1 MQLRHLFSI
10 SILICLLINIGHAQT
25 NLVSNQGLETF
36 TACPTTLSQLGNATG
51 WGQPTL
57 HIGSPDYFN
66 SCQTNTT
73 AGVPTNTFGSTAA
86 NQGNA
91 YSGGYTFLNYTG
103 SYAVYREYVVGT
115 LTQSLVAGQ
124 AYIVSFQ
131 YARSTNCRY
140 ATDALGFYLS
150 SAWPG
155 LSASGFGALAVTPTS
170 TNPSGNV
177 LSSNSWS
184 TYQDTIIASGG
195 EQYITIG
202 SFTQN
207 ATGTLV
213 TASATINGAYMYF
226 DDAKVIVYNGVFGD
240 SNICLGDTGKVYSI
254 LDSTF
259 YWVNSNNP
267 NVSLGSNDT
276 LFVTPTQ
283 TTTYWAITWNDTF
296 AFTVNVH
303 DPPTEFVGNDTVLCE
318 GDTLNRLVNLP
329 GYEFLWSNNDT
340 DSLFTTVDSG
350 YHWLEISIYT
360 CTKRDSFHVDFH
372 EFPEF
377 ELIDDTIICKDDSY
391 FLETGL
397 STPLVFSWNTG
408 ANTPGISVIDSGKY
422 VVTVTNQY
430 CSYSDSVVISE
441 FPEVHID
448 LGTDKEFCY
457 TASASIIPVATNVN
471 QFYWSTGTTSDT
483 IQVYQTGT
491 YYISA
496 TYSGFCEVTDSV
508 QYTFHEEPI
517 VAFTEDTA
525 WFCQNDKVELVPSV
539 TSALNVEYMWSNADN
554 SASIETN
561 QIGLFWVEVSNDNCS
576 IRDSIIVEMYERIG
590 VTLGQDVS
598 ICEGESITLKAETNT
613 SITDYQWSTGA
624 TGPSTQ
630 VNEHGTYT
638 ITASNGICIDI
649 DEINVFVLE
658 YPEFTLGND
667 TSVCPKDW
675 IDLDMTQDAEIINYL
690 WSDGFTGSSHA
701 IQMKEGQTIWGR
713 ASNGDC
719 STTDTIVVDL
729 RNVPSAYIGEDTS
742 ICEGDE
748 IVISLIKDERIQST
762 IWSTTDSSTSIVTL
776 DSGLISV
783 ELFDGYC
790 TNIGKRHIAYSPMP
804 SNEDFFLDVPNI
816 ICLNDEFTL
825 DMSNSLIS
833 NYLWQDGSTSPRYT
847 ISEEGIYWV
856 EGTHLCGTI
865 RDTAII
871 ERCECPVWAPTAFV
885 PDGDESNDNF
895 IPILDCQPLEFQ
907 LSIYDR
913 WGELVFE
920 SSDVNTSWDGSFR
933 GVEAPSGA
941 YVWKLVFTIYNEGN
955 LMKSEESGQ
964 IMLVR

>member
-1 MQLRHLFSI
+1 MQFSHLLSLSIIFSFVTYNAH
-10 SILICLLINIGHAQT
+10 SQT
-25 NLVSNQGLETF
+25 NLVSNQGLETY
-36 TACPTTLSQLGNATG
+36 TTCPTSLSQLGNCTG

-86 NQGNA
+86 NQGNGYA
-91 YSGGYTFLNYTG
+91 GGYTFLNYTG

-115 LTQSLVAGQ
+115 LNQTLVAGQ

-150 SAWPG
+150 AAWPS
-155 LSASGFGALAVTPTS
+155 LSASGFGVLAVTPNS

-177 LSSNSWS
+177 LSSNAWS

-207 ATGTLV
+207 ASGTLV
-213 TASATINGAYMYF
+213 TSSASINGAYMYF
-226 DDAKVIVYNGVFGD
+226 DDAQAIVYNGVFGD
-240 SNICLGDTGKVYSI
+240 SNICLGDTGQVYSI

-276 LFVTPTQ
+276 LNVAPSQ

-296 AFTVNVH
+296 AFTVTVH
-303 DPPTEFVGNDTVLCE
+303 APPTQFVGNDTVLCE
-318 GDTLNRLVNLP
+318 GDTLNRFVNLP
-329 GYEFLWSNNDT
+329 GYQFLWSNNDT

-372 EFPEF
+372 ELPEF
-377 ELIDDTIICKDDSY
+377 ELIGDTAICKDDVY
-391 FLETGL
+391 FLESGL

-408 ANTPGISVIDSGKY
+408 ASTPAISVFDSGKY

-441 FPEVHID
+441 FPEVHVD

-457 TASASIIPVATNVN
+457 IASAKIIPVTTNVN
-471 QFYWSTGTTSDT
+471 QFSWSTGTTSDS
-483 IQVYQTGT
+483 IAVYQSGM
-491 YYISA
+491 YHVSA
-496 TYSGFCEVTDSV
+496 TYNGYCEVQDSV
-508 QYTFHEEPI
+508 KYTFHTEPI
-517 VAFTEDTA
+517 ISFSEDTA
-525 WFCQNDKVELVPSV
+525 WFCQSDKIELLPNV
-539 TSALNVEYMWSNADN
+539 TSALNVEYLWSNFDI

-561 QIGLFWVEVSNDNCS
+561 QIGLFWVEVSNDNCAT
-576 IRDSIIVEMYERIG
+576 RDSIIVAMYPHIG

-598 ICEGESITLKAETNT
+598 ICEGESITLKAKTNT
-613 SITDYQWSTGA
+613 SISNYQWSTGA

-630 VNEHGTYT
+630 VSEHGTYS
-638 ITASNGICIDI
+638 ITASNGFCLDI
-649 DEINVFVLE
+649 DDINVFVLE
-658 YPEFTLGND
+658 YPKFDLGAD
-667 TSVCPKDW
+667 TSICPQ
-675 IDLDMTQDAEIINYL
+675 DLISLDIKQDAEIVSYL
-690 WSDGFTGSSHA
+690 WSDGYTGPTQNFD
-701 IQMKEGQTIWGR
+701 IMGPTTIWGR

-719 STTDTIVVDL
+719 STTDSIMVDF
-729 RNVPSAYIGEDTS
+729 RSVPSACIGEDTA
-742 ICEGDE
+742 ICKGDE
-748 IVISLIKDERIQST
+748 LKISVIADERIKT
-762 IWSTTDSSTSIVTL
+762 ALWSTSDSVFTINIADTGTL
-776 DSGLISV
+776 KL

-790 TNIGKRHIAYSPMP
+790 YSKGKRKIEYRPEPNST
-804 SNEDFFLDVPNI
+804 DFFMDVPSI
-816 ICLNDEFTL
+816 ICLNDEFSL
-825 DMSNSLIS
+825 DMSNDLIS
-833 NYLWQDGSTSPRYT
+833 NYLWQDGSTSSRYT
-847 ISEEGIYWV
+847 ISEEGMYWI
-856 EGTHLCGTI
+856 EGTHRCGTI

-871 ERCECPVWAPTAFV
+871 ERCECPVWAPTAFK
-885 PDGDESNDNF
+885 PDGDDNNDKF
-895 IPILDCQPLEFQ
+895 IPVLDCQPLEFQ

-920 SSDVNTSWDGSFR
+920 SSDLKNSWDGSYR
-933 GVEAPSGA
+933 GLDAPAGS
-941 YVWKLVFTIYNEGN
+941 YVWKLIFTVFTEGK
-955 LMKSEESGQ
+955 LMKSEDCGQ
-964 IMLVR
+964 ILLVR

>member
-1 MQLRHLFSI
+1 MQFRLVFFLST
-10 SILICLLINIGHAQT
+10 ILVIGSYTAGSQT

-36 TACPTTLSQLGNATG
+36 TNCPTTLSQLGNATG

-91 YSGGYTFLNYTG
+91 YSGGYTFLNSSG
-103 SYAVYREYVVGT
+103 SYAVYREYVVAT

-150 SAWPG
+150 SVWPS
-155 LSASGFGALAVTPTS
+155 LNASGFGALAVTPYS
-170 TNPSGNV
+170 TNPTGNV

-195 EQYITIG
+195 EQYLTIG

-207 ATGTLV
+207 ASGTLV
-213 TASATINGAYMYF
+213 TSSASINGAYMYF

-240 SNICLGDTGKVYSI
+240 SNICLGDTGQVYSI
-254 LDSTF
+254 LDSSF

-276 LFVTPTQ
+276 LNAAPTQ

-296 AFTVNVH
+296 VFTVTVH
-303 DPPTEFVGNDTVLCE
+303 DPPSEFVGNDTVLCE

-329 GYEFLWSNNDT
+329 GYDLLWSNNDT

-377 ELIDDTIICKDDSY
+377 ELLDDTTICKDDSY
-391 FLETGL
+391 FLESGL

-408 ANTPGISVIDSGKY
+408 ANTPGISITDSGKY

-441 FPEVHID
+441 YPEVHVD

-457 TASASIIPVATNVN
+457 TSSATIIPVTTNVN
-471 QFYWSTGTTSDT
+471 QFSWSTGTTSDS
-483 IQVYQTGT
+483 IEVYQTGT

-496 TYSGFCEVTDSV
+496 TYSGVCEMQDSV
-508 QYTFHEEPI
+508 TYTFYDEPI
-517 VAFTEDTA
+517 VSFPNDTA
-525 WFCQNDKVELVPSV
+525 WFCQNDKVELIPDV
-539 TSALNVEYMWSNADN
+539 TSSINVEYLWNNTDN
-554 SASIETN
+554 SPTIETN
-561 QIGLFWVEVSNDNCS
+561 QIGLFWVEVSNDNCKT
-576 IRDSIIVEMYERIG
+576 RDSIIVAMYEHIG
-590 VTLGQDVS
+590 VTLGQDRS
-598 ICEGESITLKAETNT
+598 ICEGESIALKAKTNT
-613 SITDYQWSTGA
+613 SISDYQWSNGA
-624 TGPSTQ
+624 TGISTE
-630 VNEHGTYT
+630 VSEHGTYT
-638 ITASNGICIDI
+638 ITASNGICVDV
-649 DEINVFVLE
+649 DEINVFVLK
-658 YPEFTLGND
+658 YPEFSLGED
-667 TSVCPKDW
+667 TSICPKAS
-675 IDLDMTQDAEIINYL
+675 IELDITQDAEIIDYTWN
-690 WSDGFTGSSHA
+690 DGFKGSKHYIELEES
-701 IQMKEGQTIWGR
+701 QLIWGR

-719 STTDTIVVDL
+719 STTDSIYVDF
-729 RNVPSAYIGEDTS
+729 RSVPSAYIGEDTT
-742 ICEGDE
+742 ICEGDA
-748 IVISLIKDERIQST
+748 ITVSVQNDERILSS
-762 IWSTTDSSTSIVTL
+762 IWSSADSTLSINVS
-776 DSGLISV
+776 DSGILEV
-783 ELFDGYC
+783 LLFDGYC
-790 TNIGKRHIAYSPMP
+790 TSQDKRKIEYRPEPGKK
-804 SNEDFFLDVPNI
+804 DFVLDVPNI
-816 ICLNDEFTL
+816 ICLNDEFSL
-825 DMSNSLIS
+825 DMSNELIS
-833 NYLWQDGSTSPRYT
+833 NYLWQDGSTNPRHI

-856 EGTHLCGTI
+856 EGTHRCGII

-871 ERCECPVWAPTAFV
+871 ERCECPIWAPTAFV
-885 PDGDESNDNF
+885 PNGDESNDKF
-895 IPILDCQPLEFQ
+895 SLVLDCQPLEYQ

-920 SSDVNTSWDGSFR
+920 SSDFGNSWDGSYR
-933 GVEAPSGA
+933 GVDAPAGA
-941 YVWKLVFTIYNEGN
+941 YVWKLIFTVYNEGN
-955 LMKSEESGQ
+955 LMKSEDSGQ
-964 IMLVR
+964 ILLVR